1 MNRLASQPR
10 SLVTEQTYVQ
20 PKDPMDAAWLQ
31 TVRTQA
37 PWYDKQP
44 PSTKMGTF
52 LYNSVFRRGN
62 HRRPNIFVCQFYIIY
77 IQLSLYGGTVIS
89 WYFLLP
95 TLFLF
100 PTTGIL
106 CLTQCHRDAT
116 SIDTMLE
123 LMTCDDRLPYIPN
136 GNVRKLGRHRT
147 ILGANVFFIFFFY
160 FRETPLVQN
169 ARVQNAHI
177 YDTRAFL
184 LLFVFVFVSYIYNLK
199 K

>member
-62 HRRPNIFVCQFYIIY
+62 HRRPNIFVCQFYIY
-77 IQLSLYGGTVIS
+77 IFN
-89 WYFLLP
+89 FL
-95 TLFLF
+95 
-100 PTTGIL
+100 
-106 CLTQCHRDAT
+106 
-116 SIDTMLE
+116 
-123 LMTCDDRLPYIPN
+123 
-136 GNVRKLGRHRT
+136 
-147 ILGANVFFIFFFY
+147 
-160 FRETPLVQN
+160 
-169 ARVQNAHI
+169 
-177 YDTRAFL
+177 
-184 LLFVFVFVSYIYNLK
+184 
-199 K
+199 

>member
-1 MNRLASQPR
+1 MSNPKIQWTLHGYRQYGHKHHGTINNHRPQKWVRFFITLFLGEEITAVQIFS
-10 SLVTEQTYVQ
+10 SVNFTYIFNFLSMVVLSS
-20 PKDPMDAAWLQ
+20 P
-31 TVRTQA
+31 
-37 PWYDKQP
+37 
-44 PSTKMGTF
+44 GTF
-52 LYNSVFRRGN
+52 F
-62 HRRPNIFVCQFYIIY
+62 
-77 IQLSLYGGTVIS
+77 
-89 WYFLLP
+89 LP

-169 ARVQNAHI
+169 AHI

-184 LLFVFVFVSYIYNLK
+184 LLFVFVFVSYIYNFK
-199 K
+199 